1 MAASFPNW
9 DITRLLALALRR
21 AQRRRYSSIKSCLRR
36 YDLRTTQLKTRSPR
50 IRTAGSTS
58 TPTPTIC
65 PKPNPLWN
73 LTTLIMS
80 RYAESHLNTS
90 GPGDARPTA
99 LQIIQDEGLEGA
111 LQDRVFLI
119 TGVSSGIGIETGR
132 AIAATGAK
140 VFLTA
145 RDLKKGQAAC
155 ESFLKPGRVE
165 MLELDTSKLDSVRAC
180 AKAFLKRS
188 SKLNVLICNA
198 GVMHIPTRE
207 ETADGFEMQLATN
220 YLGHFLLFWLLKDAM
235 LEGGRATGSSS
246 RLVHVSSS
254 GHHASEIV
262 FDDFQLKQ
270 DYDPSKAYGQSKL
283 AQIYMANYVDR
294 NLGTEGIHALSLM
307 PGGIATNLQKH
318 FPKEVTD
325 QWAKDPNVLNFM
337 KSPEQGAA
345 TTVLAA
351 VGKDWE
357 WKGGKYL
364 EDCQIAAPE
373 PLVPGVKG
381 VKDYAYSEA
390 KEDKLWELTLK
401 TLNLS

>member
-1 MAASFPNW
+1 
-9 DITRLLALALRR
+9 
-21 AQRRRYSSIKSCLRR
+21 
-36 YDLRTTQLKTRSPR
+36 
-50 IRTAGSTS
+50 
-58 TPTPTIC
+58 
-65 PKPNPLWN
+65 
-73 LTTLIMS
+73 MS
-80 RYAESHLNTS
+80 RYAESHVKTA

-99 LQIIQDEGLEGA
+99 LQIIKDEGLEGA
-111 LQDRVFLI
+111 LRDRVFLI

-155 ESFLKPGRVE
+155 EAFLEPGRVE
-165 MLELDTSKLDSVRAC
+165 MLELDTSKLDSVKAC
-180 AKAFLKRS
+180 AEAFLKKA

-198 GVMHIPTRE
+198 GVMYIPTRE
-207 ETADGFEMQLATN
+207 ETAEGFEMQLATN

-235 LEGGRATGSSS
+235 LEGVNTAGSSS
-246 RLVHVSSS
+246 RLVNVASS
-254 GHHASEIV
+254 GHHASEII

-270 DYDPSKAYGQSKL
+270 HYGASTAYGQSKL

-294 NLGTEGIHALSLM
+294 NFGPNGIHATSLM

-318 FPKEVTD
+318 FSKEVTD
-325 QWAKDPNVLNFM
+325 KWAADPSILNFM

-351 VGKDWE
+351 VGKEWE
-357 WKGGKYL
+357 GKGGKYL
-364 EDCQIAAPE
+364 EDCQVAAPQ

-381 VKDYAYSEA
+381 VKDYAYDET
-390 KEDKLWELTLK
+390 KENKLWELTLK
-401 TLNLS
+401 TLSLS